1 MRGHDELRLAIRRV
15 VEEFALGLHE
25 DIARVAQLEPVEA
38 ARVRAIRLHCNTP
51 DIDTYSA
58 LVSTDGHRHV
68 QRAGQHTP
76 DTDTYSALVIT
87 TQPQTHTA
95 HGS

>member
-1 MRGHDELRLAIRRV
+1 MRGHDELRLAIRRI
-15 VEEFALGLHE
+15 VEEFALGLYE
-25 DIARVAQLEPVEA
+25 DIARVAELEPVEA
-38 ARVRAIRLHCNTP
+38 ARVRAIRLHCN
-51 DIDTYSA
+51 
-58 LVSTDGHRHV
+58 
-68 QRAGQHTP
+68 TP